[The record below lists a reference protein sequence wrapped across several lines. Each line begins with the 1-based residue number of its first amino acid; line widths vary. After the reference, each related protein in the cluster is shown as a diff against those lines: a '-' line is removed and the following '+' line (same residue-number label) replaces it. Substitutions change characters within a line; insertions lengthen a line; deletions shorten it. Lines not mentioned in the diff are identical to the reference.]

1 MLPILRMIFV
11 GGVILAI
18 FLPAPDDPAGPIG
31 VVSGE
36 AGIPVD
42 IGEASSTELP
52 VVPPEEAPPVIR
64 MPQRNTGSGEWPGGT
79 SPSPAAR

>member
-1 MLPILRMIFV
+1 MLPILRTIFV

-31 VVSGE
+31 AAQRE
-36 AGIPVD
+36 AGIPID

-52 VVPPEEAPPVIR
+52 VVPPEETPPVIR
-64 MPQRNTGSGEWPGGT
+64 MPRRNTGSGEWRGGT
-79 SPSPAAR
+79 SPAPAAR